1 MDEIVSDFL
10 IESNEN
16 LDQLDWTNLTF
27 RESVSGGKVSGRR
40 GSNPKLTRRGTPEVA
55 CAAGVIT

>member
-16 LDQLDWTNLTF
+16 LDQLDFTC
-27 RESVSGGKVSGRR
+27 SGVKGLRM
-40 GSNPKLTRRGTPEVA
+40 
-55 CAAGVIT
+55 